1 MLLDTHV
8 LIWYLTG
15 DPQLPQK
22 LKEQITA
29 EPLVYVSAAVIWEI
43 AIKGSMGKL
52 ELGGKPI
59 NSPQT
64 VDQIRQEC
72 IEQQFLMLDINA
84 AHAAAAP
91 FLKGAHK
98 DPFDRMLA
106 AQAIQEA
113 VPLVSADPVFD
124 RMGVQRLWTG
134 TTRRRTGAI
143 IGT

>member
-15 DPQLPQK
+15 DPQLPVK
-22 LKEQITA
+22 LKERITA

-52 ELGGKPI
+52 ELGGKPM
-59 NSPQT
+59 NSAEA
-64 VDQIRQEC
+64 VSQILREC
-72 IEQQFLMLDINA
+72 SEQQFLMLDISS

-98 DPFDRMLA
+98 DPFDRILA
-106 AQAIQEA
+106 AQAVQEA
-113 VPLVSADPVFD
+113 VPLMSADSVFD
-124 RMGVQRLWTG
+124 DMGVQRLWNG
-134 TTRRRTGAI
+134 TARRRT
-143 IGT
+143 TRS

>member
-1 MLLDTHV
+1 
-8 LIWYLTG
+8 
-15 DPQLPQK
+15 
-22 LKEQITA
+22 
-29 EPLVYVSAAVIWEI
+29 
-43 AIKGSMGKL
+43 MGKL

-59 NSPQT
+59 NSTQT
-64 VDQIRQEC
+64 MDQIRQEC